1 MEFGTERMPYILP
14 QKMTNLSVTILELY
28 LILIML
34 ILLPYPKQDMKRT
47 ILEMYLLAGNPGTI

>member
-1 MEFGTERMPYILP
+1 MEFGIERMPYILP
-14 QKMTNLSVTILELY
+14 QKMTNLSVTILDLY

-47 ILEMYLLAGNPGTI
+47 IF